1 MKEISLQEMK
11 KIQFDILIDIANF
24 CDNNDIDYY
33 LSGGTLLGAIR
44 HKGFIPWDDDIDI
57 MMPRN
62 DYEKFIHN
70 YVNEKYKVDSIEID
84 KNCSNRYARV
94 NNIDTVLVGSW
105 KEEKEEHVFV
115 DIFPIDGMPDSK
127 FMQKVIFFRQSI
139 LINIH
144 LATMLRYTVSNRYN
158 DRNAGFVN
166 WKKYIRTLIKFIMV
180 FTVGRTSSKFWAKI
194 INNCAQKYKFEESN
208 YVACLVSGQNGSKE
222 LVPRKMY
229 NNKIKVEFEGKEFW
243 APIGYD
249 NYLSNL
255 YGDYMKIPPKEK
267 QLSHHDFTA
276 YWKDE
281 Y

>member
-1 MKEISLQEMK
+1 MKEISLDEMK
-11 KIQFDILIDIANF
+11 KIQLDILVDIANF
-24 CDNNDIDYY
+24 CDNNGINYY

-62 DYEKFIHN
+62 DYKKFVHT
-70 YVNEKYKVDSIEID
+70 YVNKKYKVDSIEID
-84 KNCSNRYARV
+84 KKCSNRYARV
-94 NNIDTVLVGSW
+94 NNINTVLVGSW

-115 DIFPIDGMPDSK
+115 DIFPIDGMPDNK
-127 FMQKVIFFRQSI
+127 FTQKFIFFRQSI

-158 DRNAGFVN
+158 DRNAGFLN

-180 FTVGRTSSKFWAKI
+180 FTVGKTSSKFWAKI

-222 LVPRKMY
+222 LVHRKTY
-229 NNKIKVEFEGKEFW
+229 DNKIKVEFEGKEFW

-267 QLSHHDFTA
+267 QVSHHDFTA

-281 Y
+281 